1 MNYVQIII
9 EKSIKI
15 NKNISSDEAYFYAFR
30 QKISYYF
37 YSMTISSQKIQA
49 FSPAPTCHSGQ
60 IPMFLATIL
69 T

>member
-30 QKISYYF
+30 QKISYSF
-37 YSMTISSQKIQA
+37 IR
-49 FSPAPTCHSGQ
+49 
-60 IPMFLATIL
+60 
-69 T
+69 